1 VGEHGVRLG
10 PQGLGRAGLWAYDQ
24 TYGKPISKLPG
35 SIVANV
41 ALVIGRAVTAV
52 YNKVQHFRH
61 LDPRDGKG
69 LESGG
74 DTAEKLWAEFFDAT
88 SNTLRSGAVDD
99 EYRGL

>member
-1 VGEHGVRLG
+1 
-10 PQGLGRAGLWAYDQ
+10 
-24 TYGKPISKLPG
+24 
-35 SIVANV
+35 
-41 ALVIGRAVTAV
+41 VTAV